1 MWAVSFSIAI
11 GSYTV
16 LAASI
21 LGHMVLIAAAAI
33 TVATFTVATK
43 RPKMFL
49 RGAGRRAD
57 GEHDWVLGLFL
68 GLILFYSIN
77 PEDNENLENIK
88 NTGTFVGLTG
98 IGVAVAGIL
107 LFLIN
112 RNPQP
117 INENYDTK

>member
-1 MWAVSFSIAI
+1 MRTGTPWMTI
-11 GSYTV
+11 GVT
-16 LAASI
+16 
-21 LGHMVLIAAAAI
+21 
-33 TVATFTVATK
+33 
-43 RPKMFL
+43 MFI
-49 RGAGRRAD
+49 
-57 GEHDWVLGLFL
+57 L

-112 RNPQP
+112 RSPQP

>member
-1 MWAVSFSIAI
+1 MRTGTPW
-11 GSYTV
+11 
-16 LAASI
+16 
-21 LGHMVLIAAAAI
+21 MVLG
-33 TVATFTVATK
+33 VS
-43 RPKMFL
+43 MFI
-49 RGAGRRAD
+49 
-57 GEHDWVLGLFL
+57 L

-77 PEDNENLENIK
+77 PEDNENLENIR

-112 RNPQP
+112 RNTQP

>member
-1 MWAVSFSIAI
+1 
-11 GSYTV
+11 
-16 LAASI
+16 
-21 LGHMVLIAAAAI
+21 
-33 TVATFTVATK
+33 
-43 RPKMFL
+43 MFI
-49 RGAGRRAD
+49 
-57 GEHDWVLGLFL
+57 F

-77 PEDNENLENIK
+77 SEDNVNLETIK
-88 NTGTFVGLTG
+88 NIGTFVGLTG

>member
-1 MWAVSFSIAI
+1 MII
-11 GSYTV
+11 GGS
-16 LAASI
+16 
-21 LGHMVLIAAAAI
+21 
-33 TVATFTVATK
+33 
-43 RPKMFL
+43 MFI
-49 RGAGRRAD
+49 
-57 GEHDWVLGLFL
+57 L

-77 PEDNENLENIK
+77 SEDNVNLETIK
-88 NTGTFVGLTG
+88 NIGTFVGLTG

>member
-1 MWAVSFSIAI
+1 MIIGVS
-11 GSYTV
+11 
-16 LAASI
+16 
-21 LGHMVLIAAAAI
+21 
-33 TVATFTVATK
+33 
-43 RPKMFL
+43 MFI
-49 RGAGRRAD
+49 
-57 GEHDWVLGLFL
+57 L

-77 PEDNENLENIK
+77 PEDNENLENIR

-98 IGVAVAGIL
+98 IGIAVAGIL

>member
-1 MWAVSFSIAI
+1 MRTGTPW
-11 GSYTV
+11 
-16 LAASI
+16 
-21 LGHMVLIAAAAI
+21 MVLG
-33 TVATFTVATK
+33 VS
-43 RPKMFL
+43 MFI
-49 RGAGRRAD
+49 
-57 GEHDWVLGLFL
+57 L

-77 PEDNENLENIK
+77 PDDNENLEKIK
-88 NTGTFVGLTG
+88 NIGTFVGLTG

>member
-1 MWAVSFSIAI
+1 MRTGTPW
-11 GSYTV
+11 
-16 LAASI
+16 
-21 LGHMVLIAAAAI
+21 MVLG
-33 TVATFTVATK
+33 VS
-43 RPKMFL
+43 MFI
-49 RGAGRRAD
+49 
-57 GEHDWVLGLFL
+57 L

-77 PEDNENLENIK
+77 PVDNENLENIR

>member
-1 MWAVSFSIAI
+1 MRTGTPWMTI
-11 GSYTV
+11 GVT
-16 LAASI
+16 
-21 LGHMVLIAAAAI
+21 
-33 TVATFTVATK
+33 
-43 RPKMFL
+43 MFI
-49 RGAGRRAD
+49 
-57 GEHDWVLGLFL
+57 L

-88 NTGTFVGLTG
+88 NIGTFVGLTG

>member
-1 MWAVSFSIAI
+1 MIAGIPWMII
-11 GSYTV
+11 GGS
-16 LAASI
+16 
-21 LGHMVLIAAAAI
+21 
-33 TVATFTVATK
+33 
-43 RPKMFL
+43 MFI
-49 RGAGRRAD
+49 
-57 GEHDWVLGLFL
+57 L

-77 PEDNENLENIK
+77 SEDNVNLETIK
-88 NTGTFVGLTG
+88 NIGTFVGLTG

>member
-1 MWAVSFSIAI
+1 MRTGTPWVTIGVSMF
-11 GSYTV
+11 
-16 LAASI
+16 I
-21 LGHMVLIAAAAI
+21 LGL
-33 TVATFTVATK
+33 T
-43 RPKMFL
+43 
-49 RGAGRRAD
+49 
-57 GEHDWVLGLFL
+57 
-68 GLILFYSIN
+68 LFYSIN